1 MGKVKRIIF
10 MGTPEFAA
18 YSLGIL
24 IEHKFNIVGVI
35 TAPDRQAGRGRKL
48 RESAVKALAKEH
60 GLKILQPTNLKDLQ
74 FLDDLRGLQADLQIV
89 VAFRMLPKAVWD
101 MPSIGTINLHASL
114 LPDYRGAAPI
124 NWAIIN
130 GEKKSGVTTF
140 FINEKIDTGSIILK
154 EEVEIGEDTSAGDLH
169 DELMVLGSRAII
181 NTVEL
186 LESNNYELLEQP
198 LAETKSAPK
207 LNKENCKIDWNDSL
221 SNIFNKIR
229 GLSPYPGAW
238 TELYNNKT
246 RIELKIIKAKKEVE
260 IHDWESGKVLFTK
273 KEIRI
278 AVNGGYINVLKLKLS
293 GKRTLDSQ
301 NLLNGYTFSKDSKV
315 L

>member
-1 MGKVKRIIF
+1 

-24 IEHKFNIVGVI
+24 LAKKFNIVGVI
-35 TAPDRQAGRGRKL
+35 TAPDRPAGRGRKV
-48 RESAVKALAKEH
+48 RESAVKTLAREH

-74 FLDDLRGLQADLQIV
+74 FLDDLRDLKADLQIV
-89 VAFRMLPKAVWD
+89 VAFRMLPKIVWD

-140 FINEKIDTGSIILK
+140 FINEKIDTGSIILR
-154 EEVEIGEDTSAGDLH
+154 EEVEIGEDTNAGDLH

-186 LESNNYELLEQP
+186 LKSNNYKLLEQP

-207 LNKENCKIDWNDSL
+207 LNKENCKIDWTDSL
-221 SNIFNKIR
+221 LNIYNKVR

-238 TELYNNKT
+238 TELSNNNVRT
-246 RIELKIIKAKKEVE
+246 ELKILKAKREWSD
-260 IHDWESGKVLFTK
+260 HDWKSGKLLFTK

-278 AVNGGYINVLKLKLS
+278 AVKGGFLKILELKLS
-293 GKRTLDSQ
+293 GKRAMDSQ
-301 NLLNGYTFSKDSKV
+301 NFLNGYTFSEDSKV

>member
-1 MGKVKRIIF
+1 MKRIIF

-48 RESAVKALAKEH
+48 RESAVKTLAKEH

-74 FLDDLRGLQADLQIV
+74 FLDDLRGLRADLQIV

-186 LESNNYELLEQP
+186 LKSNNYELLEQP

-207 LNKENCKIDWNDSL
+207 LNKENCKIDWTDSL
-221 SNIFNKIR
+221 SNIYNQVR

-238 TELYNNKT
+238 TELYNNDIRT
-246 RIELKIIKAKKEVE
+246 ELKIIKAKKELSA
-260 IHDWESGKVLFTK
+260 HHLQPGKVIFTK

-278 AVNGGYINVLKLKLS
+278 AVREGYLKILELKL
-293 GKRTLDSQ
+293 
-301 NLLNGYTFSKDSKV
+301 
-315 L
+315 